1 MVVGVDDEDVT
12 FLERVWRLYCDD
24 YDNDETVGIDDG
36 RWGPH
41 RDGPIEWQ
49 RGHRAAIDY
58 SRAEQVFDSITTRY
72 PGEPIAS
79 SSGNAVTSWPA
90 ATT

>member
-12 FLERVWRLYCDD
+12 FLEREWTLCCDH

-41 RDGPIEWQ
+41 RDAAIEWQ
-49 RGHRAAIDY
+49 RGHRAAIDC

-72 PGEPIAS
+72 PREPIAS
-79 SSGNAVTSWPA
+79 SSRRSLTSLPA

>member
-12 FLERVWRLYCDD
+12 FLERVWSLYCDY

-41 RDGPIEWQ
+41 RDGPIEWR

-72 PGEPIAS
+72 PREPIAS

>member
-1 MVVGVDDEDVT
+1 MVVSVDDEDVT
-12 FLERVWRLYCDD
+12 FLERVWTLYRDH

-41 RDGPIEWQ
+41 RDGAIEWQ
-49 RGHRAAIDY
+49 REHRAAIDY

-72 PGEPIAS
+72 PREPIAS
-79 SSGNAVTSWPA
+79 PSGNAVTSWPA